1 MLSIESLL
9 AGLGVA
15 ILAYL
20 AVIGGLVVAGRRT
33 QASALARFIPDCL
46 VLLRRLL
53 ADERVARRCRFVL
66 LALIGYLSMPID
78 LVPDFVPVA
87 GHLDDV
93 VVAALALRC
102 ALRSG
107 GPELLRRH
115 WPGPDQS
122 LQAVMRLAYGRAGGC
137 RGQLRLRGSPLRARQ
152 PSVPIDPPRSRVPAD
167 ERDYSRSQPK

>member
-1 MLSIESLL
+1 L
-9 AGLGVA
+9 AG
-15 ILAYL
+15 
-20 AVIGGLVVAGRRT
+20 
-33 QASALARFIPDCL
+33 FIPDCR

-53 ADERVARRCRFVL
+53 ADERVARRCKFVL
-66 LALIGYLSMPID
+66 VALIGYVSMPID
-78 LVPDFVPVA
+78 LLPDFVPVA
-87 GHLDDV
+87 GQLDDV
-93 VVAALALRC
+93 VFAALALRY